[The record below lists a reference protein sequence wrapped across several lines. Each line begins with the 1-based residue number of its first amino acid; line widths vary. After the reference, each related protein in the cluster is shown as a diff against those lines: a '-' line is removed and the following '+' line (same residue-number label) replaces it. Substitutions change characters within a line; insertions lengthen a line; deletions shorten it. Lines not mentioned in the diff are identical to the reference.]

1 MQNKPN
7 FLDAQM
13 NVSSILTTDYEN
25 TSNWTLGQNKPKQT
39 QFAGGYNS
47 IYYKEKVIIK
57 VIKNDIWGAKTA
69 EKNVTGI

>member
-1 MQNKPN
+1 MH
-7 FLDAQM
+7 
-13 NVSSILTTDYEN
+13 YEN
-25 TSNWTLGQNKPKQT
+25 ISDWTLGQNKPKQT